1 MYVNYRAR
9 RDEISASMTAEMA
22 TGDAWDIKTAAVPLL
37 GGRLKDSLLCLQLL
51 HCKILM
57 DIVGVHAW

>member
-51 HCKILM
+51 HCKTLM
-57 DIVGVHAW
+57 DIVGVPA